1 MSHYPIAPLACAAA
15 DGWFDGS
22 RALLSTATL
31 ADTALVFLHGWGGS
45 ASDTWEAFPEAL
57 RLSPR
62 TAQVDAFFLQYPS
75 REHRVAFCAAPVAM
89 MVRDLLRHPLARVV
103 AAALPP
109 GATRPPFIY
118 SRVVLIGHSMG
129 AVVARRA
136 MLDVLDEL
144 TEDDRARLR
153 MLFFAPAHSGSSL
166 PGLLTSG
173 LGLDWLP
180 GGSLVGA
187 ALTSYYVS
195 LQDLAS
201 GSRCLEALAEDARMA
216 RMSAVPG
223 ALSPADAPGYLR
235 ARVWHARDD
244 KVVNQERFD
253 ADWPLQPVM
262 GRNHRSICKP
272 VVGYSRPLDAVHAML
287 DEVLPL

>member
-1 MSHYPIAPLACAAA
+1 MSHYPIAPLACASA

-22 RALLSTATL
+22 RALLSMATL
-31 ADTALVFLHGWGGS
+31 PDTALVFLHGWGGS
-45 ASDTWEAFPEAL
+45 ASETWEAFPEAI

-75 REHRVAFCAAPVAM
+75 REHRVAFCAAPVSAIL
-89 MVRDLLRHPLARVV
+89 RDLLRHPLERVV
-103 AAALPP
+103 AGALPP

-136 MLDVLDEL
+136 VLDVLEEL
-144 TEDDRARLR
+144 TEDDRSRLR
-153 MLFFAPAHSGSSL
+153 MLFFAPAHAGSSL
-166 PGLLTSG
+166 PRLLTSG

-180 GGSLVGA
+180 GGALVGA

-195 LQDLAS
+195 LQDLS
-201 GSRCLEALAEDARMA
+201 EGSPCLAALAEDARVA
-216 RMSAVPG
+216 RMAAVPG
-223 ALSPADAPGYLR
+223 ALSAADTPGHLR

-244 KVVNQERFD
+244 KVVNQDRFD

-262 GRNHRSICKP
+262 GRDHRSICKP
-272 VVGYSRPLDAVHAML
+272 AVGYSRPVEAVHAML